1 MMAMGRLGGIAAL
14 AVALVV
20 ATGAF
25 AADMGMMAAS
35 QMKTAIDR
43 AKLAQS
49 AADLKSVKENL
60 QEVVN
65 CIEGPKGGMFKAM
78 DAMGKAQCK
87 GNGLSADAKAAG
99 SKWAGALPW
108 IEVANDIAAVGLKAQ
123 TTAKAKA
130 AAWGTQATLEHVD
143 KAMMMKK

>member
-1 MMAMGRLGGIAAL
+1 MAMGRLGMIAAL
-14 AVALVV
+14 VAALGV
-20 ATGAF
+20 ATAAL

-43 AKLAQS
+43 AKLAQKGDS
-49 AADLKSVKENL
+49 LKAVKESL

-65 CIEGPKGGMFKAM
+65 CIEGPKGAMFKAM

-87 GNGLSADAKAAG
+87 GNGLLADAKDAG

-108 IEVANDIAAVGLKAQ
+108 IELANDIAAVGLKAES
-123 TTAKAKA
+123 TAKAKA
-130 AAWGTQATLEHVD
+130 AGWAAQATLEHAD

>member
-1 MMAMGRLGGIAAL
+1 MVMGRLGMIAAL
-14 AVALVV
+14 VAALVV
-20 ATGAF
+20 ATAAF
-25 AADMGMMAAS
+25 AAEVGMMAAS

-43 AKLAQS
+43 AKLAQKG
-49 AADLKSVKENL
+49 ADLKSVKESL

-65 CIEGPKGGMFKAM
+65 CIEGPKGAMFKAM

-87 GNGLSADAKAAG
+87 GNGLLADAKGAGGKYTAAV
-99 SKWAGALPW
+99 PW
-108 IEVANDIAAVGLKAQ
+108 IELANDIAAVGLKAE

-130 AAWGTQATLEHVD
+130 AGWAAQATLEHAD